1 MLGKTTTML
10 RALVVASLLAIPAV
24 ASAGTYV
31 SLGLGGT
38 GVDDSK
44 SPGFVDNGRN
54 VRLAVGYRLA
64 PMSIGSISVEG
75 GYTGFG
81 VANGNA
87 TYDAHNYFAAGKFS
101 LPLSQGFEAFGR
113 LGVEHMDFST
123 HTNQPSLGGN
133 GYLVGAGFEYR
144 LGAIQGV
151 PPFFANSGIWVD
163 ITRDGSSMTP
173 DSTNGKA
180 RDIAVDTY
188 TIGLS
193 VGF

>member
-1 MLGKTTTML
+1 ML
-10 RALVVASLLAIPAV
+10 RALAVASILAIPAI

-31 SLGLGGT
+31 SLGIGGT

-44 SPGFVDNGRN
+44 NPGFAEDGRN

-64 PMSIGSISVEG
+64 PLSFGSFSVEG
-75 GYTGFG
+75 GYTGFS

-87 TYDAHNYFAAGKFS
+87 EYDAHNYFAAGKFS
-101 LPLSQGFEAFGR
+101 LPLAQGFEAFGR

-123 HTNQPSLGGN
+123 TTNQPSLGGN

-144 LGAIQGV
+144 FSAIQNI

-163 ITRDGSSMTP
+163 ITRDGTSMTP
-173 DSTNGKA
+173 DAGTNAKG

-188 TIGLS
+188 TVGIS